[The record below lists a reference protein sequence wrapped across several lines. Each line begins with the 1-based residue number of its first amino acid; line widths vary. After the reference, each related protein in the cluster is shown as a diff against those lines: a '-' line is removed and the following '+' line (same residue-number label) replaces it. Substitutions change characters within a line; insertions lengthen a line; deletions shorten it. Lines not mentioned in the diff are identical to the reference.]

1 MLKAR
6 SAARRRPRRVAK
18 RDGRRVRDPEG
29 TRAAL
34 LDATFARVHRNGF
47 VATDLD
53 TILRDAGVT
62 KGALYH
68 HFTGKDALG
77 HALVEETLTELTRR
91 KWLAPIEAAADP
103 FAALVRVVE
112 TTSVRQED
120 VERGCP
126 VNNLAQELS
135 ATDERFRTRLA
146 DVFALWR
153 SAVEGVLR
161 DARARGVLRA
171 DVDPADAALFFIAA
185 YEGYMSLAKNARDPG
200 VLRAGKRQLVRW
212 LESLRAAPAGT

>member
-1 MLKAR
+1 MLKAGA
-6 SAARRRPRRVAK
+6 AARRRPARGTRAAK
-18 RDGRRVRDPEG
+18 RVRDPEG

-68 HFTGKDALG
+68 HFRGKDALG

-91 KWLAPIEAAADP
+91 KWLAPLEAAADP
-103 FAALVRVVE
+103 FAALIRVVAR
-112 TTSVRQED
+112 TSVRQED

-135 ATDERFRTRLA
+135 ATDEGFRTRIA
-146 DVFALWR
+146 EVFALWR
-153 SAVEGVLR
+153 SAVERVLR
-161 DARARGVLRA
+161 DARAAGALRA
-171 DVDPADAALFFIAA
+171 DVDPAEAALFFIAA
-185 YEGYMSLAKNARDPG
+185 YEGYISLAKSARDPG
-200 VLRAGKRQLVRW
+200 VLRAGRRQLVRW
-212 LESLRAAPAGT
+212 LESLRASTPGA

>member
-6 SAARRRPRRVAK
+6 AAARRRPARGTRAAK
-18 RDGRRVRDPEG
+18 RVRDPEG

-47 VATDLD
+47 AATDLD

-68 HFTGKDALG
+68 HFRGKDALG
-77 HALVEETLTELTRR
+77 HALVEETLTEQNRR
-91 KWLAPIEAAADP
+91 KWLAPLEAAEDP
-103 FAALVRVVE
+103 FAALIRIVA

-126 VNNLAQELS
+126 LNNLAQELS
-135 ATDERFRTRLA
+135 ATDEGFRIRIA
-146 DVFALWR
+146 DVFAQWR
-153 SAVEGVLR
+153 SAVERVLR
-161 DARARGVLRA
+161 DARAAGVLRG
-171 DVDPADAALFFIAA
+171 DVDPAEAALFFIAA
-185 YEGYMSLAKNARDPG
+185 YEGYVSLAKSARDPG
-200 VLRAGKRQLVRW
+200 VLREGRRQLVRW
-212 LESLRAAPAGT
+212 LESLRAGPPGA